1 MQAVMERPNGVSSP
15 TQDWRPVAEPEFA
28 EVVPD
33 DLPSSY
39 EETSADREALWAE
52 LARLPGR
59 AAQCWFCAS
68 TKDSAITRPRFPRD
82 PQDLR
87 GVFREHEG
95 PAVDVAGLMSGVRH
109 RIDRRHQ
116 RRRTAGIVAVGIV
129 TALAAGVPI
138 FVSSIPEQDSGI
150 AGGTSQ
156 PAPTATASAPAA
168 GEALDRDALGS
179 TEFAFSVAEPPGD
192 YTMESL
198 STGPGWQ
205 LLRLYTLDNVD
216 APRTLDVGLY
226 DLGLAGLAA
235 PEPTGET
242 VEIESSSA
250 GPLTVQVIS
259 LSQEGQS
266 YPGVGWLTGN
276 GLLLTVTSDG
286 PADLA
291 RPETLAVAAQVDLEH
306 PYPLTFPFQ
315 GAVAN
320 TTVGQYEATITGDGY
335 LTIYY
340 VDGFLIDISVRPDFV
355 DRIDDEQLRQ
365 IGVRILVIPERDRR
379 QCLDR
384 PAARLRWRSGRSA
397 TISSVVRTTHPA
409 LSALE
414 SH

>member
-1 MQAVMERPNGVSSP
+1 M
-15 TQDWRPVAEPEFA
+15 
-28 EVVPD
+28 
-33 DLPSSY
+33 
-39 EETSADREALWAE
+39 
-52 LARLPGR
+52 
-59 AAQCWFCAS
+59 
-68 TKDSAITRPRFPRD
+68 TRPRFPRD

-87 GVFREHEG
+87 GAFREHEG

-109 RIDRRHQ
+109 RIDRRRQ

-129 TALAAGVPI
+129 TALAAGLPI
-138 FVSSIPEQDSGI
+138 VVSSIPDQDSRV

-156 PAPTATASAPAA
+156 PAPTATASAPAE
-168 GEALDRDALGS
+168 GEPLDRDALGS
-179 TEFAFSVAEPPGD
+179 TQFAFTVAEPPGD

-216 APRTLDVGLY
+216 APRTLDVRLY
-226 DLGLAGLAA
+226 DPGLAGLAA

-276 GLLLTVTSDG
+276 GLWLTVTSDG
-286 PADLA
+286 PADLV
-291 RPETLAVAAQVDLEH
+291 RPETLAVAAQVDLGD
-306 PYPLTFPFQ
+306 PDPLTFPFQ
-315 GAVAN
+315 VGAVPEGFDLVGGGISRPLQGGSAYLRFHDLSPLFTESESALTIRVTNQPGIPEDAVVN

-335 LTIYY
+335 LSIYD

-365 IGVRILVIPERDRR
+365 IGVRILVIPG
-379 QCLDR
+379 
-384 PAARLRWRSGRSA
+384 AATDA
-397 TISSVVRTTHPA
+397 SVWTDQP
-409 LSALE
+409 LG
-414 SH
+414 